1 MIVIQNVFLPLDTNF
16 NDCTKIVSD
25 DLKTKVEDAFLLKKS
40 VDARKKDNVCFC
52 CSFVATLSSKSEEKL
67 IKSDE
72 SKIVLY
78 RKLGILAGIL
88 AALIFI

>member
-1 MIVIQNVFLPLDTNF
+1 MFSIYLNLAGILG
-16 NDCTKIVSD
+16 KSRSG
-25 DLKTKVEDAFLLKKS
+25 KTEAE
-40 VDARKKDNVCFC
+40 N
-52 CSFVATLSSKSEEKL
+52 LSRYLAEIEKEEEKL